1 MFARALSER
10 MIQSTL
16 EREYNAH
23 FPRTLWTLRRRQRES
38 SKELKGQR
46 WIRTR
51 SKREGDR
58 SQHQREEQG
67 RRGKRRKGLRGHKGA
82 NRSARKGRPKM
93 GRGSRDETN
102 ERGGAK
108 LLLKR
113 ALGGHAGLA

>member
-16 EREYNAH
+16 EREHDAH
-23 FPRTLWTLRRRQRES
+23 FPRTLWTLRRRPREGR
-38 SKELKGQR
+38 KELKDQR

-58 SQHQREEQG
+58 AQHQREEQG
-67 RRGKRRKGLRGHKGA
+67 RRGERRKGLRGHKGA
-82 NRSARKGRPKM
+82 NRNVEKGRPKM
-93 GRGSRDETN
+93 DRGSRDEAN

-113 ALGGHAGLA
+113 ALAGHAVLA